1 LLVASMN
8 RQLAEWAARFPHATV
23 KTERMH
29 EAEVI
34 ALVAD
39 GRAQGDHL
47 YNHCWAVGYAS
58 EGKA

>member
-1 LLVASMN
+1 
-8 RQLAEWAARFPHATV
+8 
-23 KTERMH
+23 MH